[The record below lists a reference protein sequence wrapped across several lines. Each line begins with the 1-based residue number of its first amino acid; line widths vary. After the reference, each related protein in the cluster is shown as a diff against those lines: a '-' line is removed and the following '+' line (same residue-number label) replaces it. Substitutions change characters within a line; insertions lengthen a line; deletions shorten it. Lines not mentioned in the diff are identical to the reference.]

1 MRVRCFLCEHEKD
14 GYCQKKRQATKPVK
28 VKVNKARVCDVY
40 REDPLRVLADYRKRE
55 AHKKKLAVLQEQR
68 VKLAHAVKAVQNQ
81 LAARK
86 AAGESHDL

>member
-1 MRVRCFLCEHEKD
+1 MKVRCFLCEHEKG

-28 VKVNKARVCDVY
+28 VKVNKARACDVY

-55 AHKKKLAVLQEQR
+55 AHKKKLATLQEQR
-68 VKLAHAVKAVQNQ
+68 VKVAHAVEAVQTQ

-86 AAGESHDL
+86 SGRGEI